1 MTMNRETMLS
11 DLAQYGI
18 KDLEALD
25 DAGVKKMHDKWYPKM
40 IPATPAE
47 EKFIEEMNRD
57 FRNASAFGKLMD
69 GIFAPITP
77 EQVED
82 AIDAVTLPQIAYG
95 KEA

>member
-25 DAGVKKMHDKWYPKM
+25 DAGVKKMHDKYYP
-40 IPATPAE
+40 
-47 EKFIEEMNRD
+47 
-57 FRNASAFGKLMD
+57 
-69 GIFAPITP
+69 PIKVCGGHSRECGECLICGFTP

-82 AIDAVTLPQIAYG
+82 AIDAVIIPEV
-95 KEA
+95 KS

>member
-1 MTMNRETMLS
+1 MTQLTRTDMLS
-11 DLAQYGI
+11 DLAQLGI
-18 KDLEALD
+18 NGLD
-25 DAGVKKMHDKWYPKM
+25 KLANAGVKKMHDKWYPKM

-57 FRNASAFGKLMD
+57 FRNAAAFGKLMD

-82 AIDAVTLPQIAYG
+82 AIDAVPLPQIG
-95 KEA
+95 KD

>member
-1 MTMNRETMLS
+1 MTRTDMLS

-25 DAGVKKMHDKWYPKM
+25 DAGVKKMHDKWFPKM

-57 FRNASAFGKLMD
+57 FRNAAAFGKLMD
-69 GIFAPITP
+69 GIFAPVTP

-82 AIDAVTLPQIAYG
+82 ALDAVTLPQIG
-95 KEA
+95 KD

>member
-47 EKFIEEMNRD
+47 EKALR
-57 FRNASAFGKLMD
+57 
-69 GIFAPITP
+69 ITP

-82 AIDAVTLPQIAYG
+82 ALDAVTLPQIADG

>member
-57 FRNASAFGKLMD
+57 FRNAAAFGKLMD

-82 AIDAVTLPQIAYG
+82 AIDAVPLPQIG
-95 KEA
+95 KD